1 LIRASLDFEG
11 KQFLTEAEQAQIEK
25 PRREGMPEGKK
36 LAIELG
42 RFVIKA
48 ATSLKEKDRMK
59 QKIHE
64 ALQGRVRKLLKEMRQ
79 ERAHLAVGNYLH
91 FRSAAL
97 SAGGMDETWGDLGR
111 MIGKGAMQVAGQA
124 VADGLGIKLKS
135 GTLSRAI
142 KAVRKKKKKYEVSRI
157 AKKTKIARN
166 GAALAQPIRMDRR
179 EFSKRLKASG
189 NRLNKT
195 SLS

>member
-1 LIRASLDFEG
+1 M
-11 KQFLTEAEQAQIEK
+11 TE
-25 PRREGMPEGKK
+25 EGKK

-48 ATSLKEKDRMK
+48 ATSLEEKAAMK

-64 ALQGRVRKLLKEMRQ
+64 ALQGRVRKVLKEMRQ
-79 ERAHLAVGNYLH
+79 ERAHLAVGDYLH
-91 FRSAAL
+91 LRSAAL

-111 MIGKGAMQVAGQA
+111 MIGKGALNVAGQA
-124 VADGLGIKLKS
+124 VADGLGIKVKS
-135 GTLSRAI
+135 GTLSRVI
-142 KAVRKKKKKYEVSRI
+142 KAVRKKKKKYEVSKVG
-157 AKKTKIARN
+157 KKTKITRN
-166 GAALAQPIRMDRR
+166 ADSLAEPIRMDRR